1 MVRRMKRRGR
11 GQAWQAVDNR
21 LSSIL
26 VLAGSKGQVEGELKS
41 LQNIYFDNI
50 YKEQKNDLNAYHA

>member
-1 MVRRMKRRGR
+1 MGRRMKRRGR

-26 VLAGSKGQVEGELKS
+26 VLTGGEGQVEGGLKS
-41 LQNIYFDNI
+41 LQNIYFYNI
-50 YKEQKNDLNAYHA
+50 YKEQKNYLNA

>member
-1 MVRRMKRRGR
+1 MLRGMEIR
-11 GQAWQAVDNR
+11 CSCQAWQAVDNR

-26 VLAGSKGQVEGELKS
+26 VLTGSEGQVEGELNS

-50 YKEQKNDLNAYHA
+50 YEEQKYCLNA